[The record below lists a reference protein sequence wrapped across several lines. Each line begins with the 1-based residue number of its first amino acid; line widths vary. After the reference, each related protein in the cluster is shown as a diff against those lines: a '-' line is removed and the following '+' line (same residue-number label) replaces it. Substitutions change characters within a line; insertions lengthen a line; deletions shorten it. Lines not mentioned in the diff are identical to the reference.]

1 MCKGMVGNGRH
12 KYCAYILCPCTCS
25 IVPMGCTLVK
35 QALQVHSPI
44 HLIHLVSLQIDP
56 CCLTGEWSMQHGDG
70 LVQGCSRG
78 GSTHHWASYTAGLDC
93 VPTDRRVSLQLVQ
106 GYLQYSSMC
115 EEHEHQ
121 AGCAGFQTGG
131 CAEVFTWFFLIWG
144 MLELCS
150 VMLLHIFSLQ
160 NFHFPESHLLL
171 CSFIFFMYVSP
182 IH

>member
-1 MCKGMVGNGRH
+1 MLHCPNG
-12 KYCAYILCPCTCS
+12 L
-25 IVPMGCTLVK
+25 
-35 QALQVHSPI
+35 HSCETSPA
-44 HLIHLVSLQIDP
+44 HAQPNTFDSSSQFTDWSLLP
-56 CCLTGEWSMQHGDG
+56 NWWVEHAAWRWPSSRLP
-70 LVQGCSRG
+70 QGRVNLSLSQLHRR
-78 GSTHHWASYTAGLDC
+78 AVDC

-106 GYLQYSSMC
+106 GYVKYSSMC

-150 VMLLHIFSLQ
+150 IMLLHIFSSQ